1 MNTNHVRKTS
11 VDYQGEFWVPM
22 RRGSVQ
28 LCDTTSVVAADRS
41 LGKRNSLVATM
52 LRLTPE
58 DEDLANRKRPESSYV
73 SFPQLEDE
81 EAEAENGL
89 DMERQNRSEHQLKY
103 PVHLQKRKGSIAGA
117 VSLIFSSD
125 QWIQKTATAN

>member
-1 MNTNHVRKTS
+1 MNTNHARKLS

-28 LCDTTSVVAADRS
+28 LCDTTTVVAADRS

-58 DEDLANRKRPESSYV
+58 DEELTNRKRPESSYV

-81 EAEAENGL
+81 EEPEAGKEQEG
-89 DMERQNRSEHQLKY
+89 HPAKY
-103 PVHLQKRKGSIAGA
+103 PVHLQSRRASIAGA
-117 VSLIFSSD
+117 VSYIFSTD
-125 QWIQKTATAN
+125 QWVQKTATAI